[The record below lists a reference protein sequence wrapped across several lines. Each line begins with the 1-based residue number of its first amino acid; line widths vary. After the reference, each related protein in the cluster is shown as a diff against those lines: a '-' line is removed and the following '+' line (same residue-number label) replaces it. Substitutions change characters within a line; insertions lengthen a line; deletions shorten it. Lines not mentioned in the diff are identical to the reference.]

1 MSFSNQGKINNFSS
15 ETPGAKRWPVGTLVR
30 LAVSVSLIGCIIW
43 WMGGVGKIG
52 AIMSRISFRFAMLV
66 LAILHARLGVDDVQ
80 MDPSL
85 RMSFRQAVC
94 GLRLQKMYLKTATVE
109 VGSNL

>member
-1 MSFSNQGKINNFSS
+1 
-15 ETPGAKRWPVGTLVR
+15 VGTLVR
-30 LAVSVSLIGCIIW
+30 LAVSVSPIGCIIW

-66 LAILHARLGVDDVQ
+66 LVIYTLDRALMTFKWILACACYFDRQCGVCD
-80 MDPSL
+80 
-85 RMSFRQAVC
+85 C
-94 GLRLQKMYLKTATVE
+94 KMYPKTATVE

>member
-66 LAILHARLGVDDVQ
+66 LVICTLDRALMTFKWILACASHFDRQCAACDCKDV
-80 MDPSL
+80 PENSN
-85 RMSFRQAVC
+85 S
-94 GLRLQKMYLKTATVE
+94 
-109 VGSNL
+109 GSWK